1 MRIALKPF
9 NLTNDLLNQVK
20 FISPNIHELNT
31 IAEYFGSE
39 PLMKNNEDIEHIF
52 KEPFFIQKVKQAS
65 AEIAK
70 HIDNII
76 VTLGSNGI
84 LITRKFT
91 PENSCFFNEK
101 LDYIASDTSD
111 IQHRFYSVKEITDI
125 VNVSGAGDS
134 FNSGFISAMINGS
147 SEDICISV
155 GMESAKVAIK
165 SIGPVPN
172 FYFDKNHECWHNPA
186 PYNAI

>member
-9 NLTNDLLNQVK
+9 NLYDLLHQMK

-31 IAEYFGSE
+31 IAEYFGSK
-39 PLMKNNEDIEHIF
+39 PLIKSGEDIENASM
-52 KEPFFIQKVKQAS
+52 EPFFIQKVKQAS

-70 HIDNII
+70 HIDNVI

-91 PENSCFFNEK
+91 PENFCFFNKKCE
-101 LDYIASDTSD
+101 YIASDTAL
-111 IQHRFYSVKEITDI
+111 IQHRFYKPPKITNI

-134 FNSGFISAMINGS
+134 FNSGFIAAMINGS
-147 SEDICISV
+147 REDICISV
-155 GMESAKVAIK
+155 GMQCAKVAIE

-186 PYNAI
+186 LYQNM